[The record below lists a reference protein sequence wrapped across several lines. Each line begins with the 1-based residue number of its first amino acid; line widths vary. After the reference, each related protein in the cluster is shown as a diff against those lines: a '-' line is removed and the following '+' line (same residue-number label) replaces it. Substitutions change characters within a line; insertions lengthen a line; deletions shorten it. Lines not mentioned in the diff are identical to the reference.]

1 MKCLKFVV
9 FVALAAVL
17 AMPLTVRAEKA
28 SKAELIALVHASG
41 TVAMSGSILRIMP
54 EQIMQAVRRKNPK
67 IPAAFSTIVA
77 EEFQREEKA
86 FTREVVDMAAEAWGK
101 YLTRDEVL
109 ELTRMYARPV
119 FKKALQVMP
128 KVMRENSARSQVVAK
143 QLVER
148 VMPRIKARAES
159 ELGLNLNK

>member
-1 MKCLKFVV
+1 MKSLKYVV
-9 FVALAAVL
+9 FVALVAVL
-17 AMPLTVRAEKA
+17 SMPLTVRAEQA

-41 TVAMSGSILRIMP
+41 TVTMSSSILKIMP
-54 EQIMQAVRRKNPK
+54 AQIMQAVRRKNPK

-101 YLTRDEVL
+101 YLTRAEVL
-109 ELTRMYARPV
+109 ELTQMYARPV
-119 FKKALQVMP
+119 FLKAQRVMP
-128 KVMRENSARSQVVAK
+128 KVMQENAARSQVVAK

-159 ELGLNLNK
+159 ELGMNLDK